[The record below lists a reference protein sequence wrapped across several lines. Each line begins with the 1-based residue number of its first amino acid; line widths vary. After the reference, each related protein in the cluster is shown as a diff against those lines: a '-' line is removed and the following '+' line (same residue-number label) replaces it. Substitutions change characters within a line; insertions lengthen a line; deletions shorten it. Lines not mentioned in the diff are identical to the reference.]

1 MRKETERSLP
11 PEPLEIKERVKVTGN
26 AVVNDS
32 AFWEEYR
39 PIPLSGEE
47 TLSFSEKDSIIEKMN
62 SPEYKDSIRSAQ
74 RKFKFKYL
82 LLGKTFVYKDDS
94 TKYTNRFSMPG
105 LVQLSSFSYN
115 TVDGFRYEMDFSYS
129 LTDTSGHVLRAA
141 TDVAY
146 AFHRKNFD
154 ADLSISYLINPFNM
168 SRITINGG
176 HVTMDY
182 GSGMSVLLNTVYT
195 LFAEEN
201 YKKYYQKDYI
211 QFRYSREI
219 INGMTFDG
227 DVEYSYRQPLQ
238 NHASFRIVNW
248 KDKEFTDN
256 IPSHPDMDSTL
267 IEAHRAM
274 FFTFNFDYTPRQRYY
289 LRKTGKYPAESKYP
303 TFFLTYRKAVEGH
316 ISWSTD
322 RLLFK
327 RLPLINNTLIEENL
341 FFNYLTT
348 PDHLNYIEIGYGL
361 SNIFLMFNIEG
372 MIAFENWNYKM
383 VGLRISTNI
392 F

>member
-26 AVVNDS
+26 SVVNDS
-32 AFWEEYR
+32 AFWEEHR

-47 TLSFSEKDSIIEKMN
+47 TLSF
-62 SPEYKDSIRSAQ
+62 
-74 RKFKFKYL
+74 
-82 LLGKTFVYKDDS
+82 DDS

-141 TDVAY
+141 TDLAY
-146 AFHRKNFD
+146 AFHRKNLD
-154 ADLSISYLINPFNM
+154 ADLSISYMINPFKM

-176 HVTMDY
+176 HITMDY
-182 GSGMSVLLNTVYT
+182 GSGMSVFLNTGYT

-227 DVEYSYRQPLQ
+227 DVEYLYRRPLQ

-274 FFTFNFDYTPRQRYY
+274 FFTFNFSYTPRQRYY
-289 LRKTGKYPAESKYP
+289 LRKTGKYPGESKYP
-303 TFFLTYRKAVEGH
+303 TFFLTYRKAVKGVGG
-316 ISWSTD
+316 SRAD
-322 RLLFK
+322 LD
-327 RLPLINNTLIEENL
+327 
-341 FFNYLTT
+341 Y
-348 PDHLNYIEIGYGL
+348 
-361 SNIFLMFNIEG
+361 
-372 MIAFENWNYKM
+372 FES
-383 VGLRISTNI
+383 GLRQGLNTGFGDFLFYSVKAGVFITGGKVFFADYKQFETNPIIISV
-392 F
+392 